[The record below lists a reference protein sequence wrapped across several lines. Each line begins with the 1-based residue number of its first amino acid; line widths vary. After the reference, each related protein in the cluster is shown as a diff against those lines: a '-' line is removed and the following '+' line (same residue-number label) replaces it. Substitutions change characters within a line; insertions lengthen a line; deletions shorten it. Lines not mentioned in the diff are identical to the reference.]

1 VKPRSITTY
10 TPAFRSV
17 KQQWIVPSLQRR
29 WASDD
34 AEKPVESAEAAAAEA
49 ENFAQTRPEAPIEE
63 NLTPA
68 QQAAQADPTDASR
81 TAGADALEAVFQ
93 GKREGS
99 LRKGGRDGNFPVEP
113 VEPGKVL
120 YVGNLYYEVNED
132 QLKRIFS
139 RFGAI
144 DSIKIVRD
152 NRNLSRGYVINV
164 IRALLATSS
173 REIRTD
179 MYSLDSVT

>member
-1 VKPRSITTY
+1 
-10 TPAFRSV
+10 
-17 KQQWIVPSLQRR
+17 
-29 WASDD
+29 
-34 AEKPVESAEAAAAEA
+34 
-49 ENFAQTRPEAPIEE
+49 
-63 NLTPA
+63 
-68 QQAAQADPTDASR
+68 
-81 TAGADALEAVFQ
+81 
-93 GKREGS
+93 

-164 IRALLATSS
+164 IRALLATLS

-179 MYSLDSVT
+179 MYSLDSAT